1 MSSSDGQRRVS
12 LDVADDAVEREA
24 LAVADDPIL
33 AQMLAEERVQGT
45 ELDLG
50 LLWRLLRYIKP
61 HAPLAW
67 VAIALATVEAMTM
80 TMPAYLIG
88 LVVDRIGDSEARE
101 LTRFDDAWLA
111 LASRVAD
118 VSDPAKLVL
127 AFAVLVAG
135 LRFVQWL
142 VAVTATYAMQRLGQL
157 VVHDLRCEVFRHITG
172 MDQGFFHTNPVG
184 RLVNRTTFDIQA
196 ISELFADAMAEGMR
210 DTLFIIV
217 LFLVMLTLDPV
228 LTLVLAGAF
237 PLLVGAAMAYR
248 HFARPALR
256 TNSAVQSRMNAWLAE
271 NLAGMRENHLYRREP
286 RRAAEYGALTE
297 AHQASMTRVI
307 SAWGLLRPVMM
318 MTSSIATAI
327 ILGVG
332 YHRASVGLLSIGVL
346 LTFLQYT
353 ARLWVPVRNLSE
365 KFNLIQT
372 SLTSAERVTSVLDTP
387 SKMVD
392 GPDADASLVVEQ
404 GRIRFDDVRF
414 TYPGTDK
421 EVLRGVAFEA
431 NPGDMVALVGDTG
444 AGKSTIAHLLS
455 RFYDASGGVVRVD
468 GEDVRSYTLREL
480 RSGMALVPQDV
491 VVFAGTLRDNIALGH
506 DVEDEHIL
514 RCLRAVRADALVD
527 RLGGGLDAQLDE
539 GGRTLSVGERQLLSF
554 ARALVIN
561 PPVLVLDEAT
571 ANVDTETE
579 AQIQA
584 ALEALTAGRTS
595 MVIAHRLSTIRN
607 ATQILV
613 LRHGRVVERG
623 RHEELLAL
631 DGEYARLHALHV
643 GRDA

>member
-1 MSSSDGQRRVS
+1 MSSESAARRVS
-12 LDVADDAVEREA
+12 LEAANDAVEREA

-50 LLWRLLRYIKP
+50 LLWRLLRYVKP
-61 HAPLAW
+61 HAGLAW
-67 VAIALATVEAMTM
+67 FSVALATVEALVM
-80 TMPAYLIG
+80 TMPAFLIG
-88 LVVDRIGDSEARE
+88 LVVDRIGDAEARH
-101 LTRFDDAWLA
+101 LNALDSFWLGFGR
-111 LASRVAD
+111 LFGD
-118 VSDPAKLVL
+118 LSDPATLVTV
-127 AFAVLVAG
+127 FAGFVAG
-135 LRFVQWL
+135 LWALRWII
-142 VAVTATYAMQRLGQL
+142 AVSATYAMQRLGQL
-157 VVHDLRCEVFRHITG
+157 IVHDLRCEVFRHITS

-184 RLVNRTTFDIQA
+184 RLVNRTTFDIQS
-196 ISELFADAMAEGMR
+196 ISELFADALAQGLR
-210 DTLFIIV
+210 DLLFIFV
-217 LFLVMLTLDPV
+217 LFAVMLALDPV
-228 LTLVLAGAF
+228 LTCVLIAAF
-237 PLLVGAAMAYR
+237 PFLVGAAMAYR

-286 RRAAEYGALTE
+286 RRAAEYHALTT
-297 AHQASMTRVI
+297 AHQASMTRII

-318 MTSSIATAI
+318 MTSAVATAI

-332 YHRASVGLLSIGVL
+332 NHRASVGLLSVGVL

-372 SLTSAERVTSVLDTP
+372 SLTSAERVTSVLDTA
-387 SKMVD
+387 SQMVD
-392 GPDADASLVVEQ
+392 GPEADESLSVSRGEIAF
-404 GRIRFDDVRF
+404 RDVRF

-421 EVLRGVAFEA
+421 EVLHGVDFEA
-431 NPGDMVALVGDTG
+431 KPGEMIAIVGDSG
-444 AGKSTIAHLLS
+444 SGKSTIAHLIS
-455 RFYDASGGVVRVD
+455 RFYDASAGAVEVD
-468 GEDVRSYTLREL
+468 GHDVRAYPLSRLRA
-480 RSGMALVPQDV
+480 GMALVPQDV

-506 DVEDEHIL
+506 DIDDAHMEA
-514 RCLRAVRADALVD
+514 CLRAVRAEELIE
-527 RLGGGLDAQLDE
+527 RLGDGLDAQLDE

-584 ALEALTAGRTS
+584 ALEALTKGRTS
-595 MVIAHRLSTIRN
+595 VVIAHRLSTIRN
-607 ATQILV
+607 ASKILV
-613 LRHGRVVERG
+613 VREGRIIERG
-623 RHEELLAL
+623 RHEELLAEG
-631 DGEYARLHALHV
+631 GEYARLHALHV
-643 GRDA
+643 GAG